1 MSLIRSTSNREGLY
15 VTGGWGQPIEIMSGR
30 GWELSNIGP
39 NNPALVVPSR
49 AFLRVCRLAGP
60 HITDAVEAD
69 GFRAEE
75 VYVYTRTGRPVPELR
90 HGVTRSTFR
99 GDAAPR
105 DFMIRLS
112 YRDRFVLVYRVTWEY
127 LRREAL
133 AQDKEERAERQK
145 RQVRCQKVRAKWQT
159 SPPRVQ
165 PS

>member
-15 VTGGWGQPIEIMSGR
+15 VTGGWGQPIEIRSGR
-30 GWELSNIGP
+30 DWELSNTGP
-39 NNPALVVPSR
+39 DNPALVVPSR

-60 HITDAVEAD
+60 HITDAVEVD

-75 VYVYTRTGRPVPELR
+75 VYVYTRTGRPVPDR
-90 HGVTRSTFR
+90 HGFARSMLR
-99 GDAAPR
+99 GGAAPR

-112 YRDRFVLVYRVTWEY
+112 YKDRFVLVYRVTWEY

-133 AQDKEERAERQK
+133 AQERHERASQRK
-145 RQVRCQKVRAKWQT
+145 KAKCRTRRPRA
-159 SPPRVQ
+159 VQ